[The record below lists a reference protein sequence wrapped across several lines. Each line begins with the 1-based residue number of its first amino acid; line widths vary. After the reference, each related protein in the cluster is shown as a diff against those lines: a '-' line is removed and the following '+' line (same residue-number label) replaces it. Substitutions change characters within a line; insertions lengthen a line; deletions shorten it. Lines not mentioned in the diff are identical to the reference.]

1 MCNPQTFKQTYITKK
16 TLKMKRRLPNR
27 FAISARVNLNKFWM
41 ELEEIY
47 QGRTSSTLLVLPELE
62 DENVEEQN
70 KFNEEREKMESSS
83 T

>member
-1 MCNPQTFKQTYITKK
+1 
-16 TLKMKRRLPNR
+16 MKRRLPNR
-27 FAISARVNLNKFWM
+27 FAISARVNLNKFWT

>member
-27 FAISARVNLNKFWM
+27 FAISARVNLNKFWT